1 MNQLCTPAAL
11 TSSFQM
17 TVISGNNNSSSS
29 GSDKLFLA
37 GARFLNSSE
46 DVMMP
51 FHTISRAAM

>member
-17 TVISGNNNSSSS
+17 TVISGNNNSSS